1 MEQPL
6 GTNEPTGTRNDI
18 EIGDHSGTGE
28 GRSAGTEDITGQ
40 PSGDAGSG
48 PSIKEP
54 AGTTDQTWT
63 ERMEMAGSELVGR
76 VQELIEK
83 GNVRRVIVRYPDG
96 RKMLEIPLTA
106 GVSVGVALALLHP
119 VLIAVATIAAMLTRF
134 KVEVVREGSG
144 PKDSGGPGQT

>member
-1 MEQPL
+1 
-6 GTNEPTGTRNDI
+6 
-18 EIGDHSGTGE
+18 
-28 GRSAGTEDITGQ
+28 
-40 PSGDAGSG
+40 
-48 PSIKEP
+48 
-54 AGTTDQTWT
+54 
-63 ERMEMAGSELVGR
+63 MEMAGSELVGR